1 MPQRSNNIFNTK
13 STYYPCYIS
22 TDDNRNNQLVSPMT
36 NESNSD
42 SYPGLVSSAC
52 LSTDTESL
60 AHSQESNST
69 DIWSKLPVRKYTDE
83 NSNKKM
89 GMFELP

>member
-1 MPQRSNNIFNTK
+1 
-13 STYYPCYIS
+13 
-22 TDDNRNNQLVSPMT
+22 MT

-69 DIWSKLPVRKYTDE
+69 DIWKKLPVRKYTDE
-83 NSNKKM
+83 NSNKKKWECLNCRKVFNDWNLTKAVHHVAQQNSNDIAKCKTLL
-89 GMFELP
+89 GE